1 MICLSRNSSSFLK
14 FLFQSWEKRS
24 LKRICCAKNEYF
36 DCWWPAGRR
45 LRAIEGSLCG
55 RGERKGLME
64 GSMQEMHP
72 HMVWP
77 REGRESMDCKLPKE
91 RTGPWENGN
100 QLSIWLLLKR
110 GGERRRGE
118 EMENSCQLFRA
129 YKPHKF
135 WHFFITVFFK
145 RSAGVKVWPGFWQL
159 TARWLTTSNPNSDRL
174 MNSPK
179 QANHRMTWVTWIIQ
193 LFIIQDSQMLDE
205 IILRDSFNCFL
216 NLSQVIKDSIH
227 KWCKYQFWPNL
238 SLI

>member
-24 LKRICCAKNEYF
+24 LKRICSPKNEYF

-77 REGRESMDCKLPKE
+77 REQRESMDCKLPKE

-135 WHFFITVFFK
+135 WHFL
-145 RSAGVKVWPGFWQL
+145 SPSSLSKVLEWKFDLDFGNLLHDDWWLQIL
-159 TARWLTTSNPNSDRL
+159 TLTCWWI
-174 MNSPK
+174 SPK
-179 QANHRMTWVTWIIQ
+179 QASKPTDDLSHLDNPTFYHPRFTN
-193 LFIIQDSQMLDE
+193 SQ
-205 IILRDSFNCFL
+205 
-216 NLSQVIKDSIH
+216 
-227 KWCKYQFWPNL
+227 
-238 SLI
+238 